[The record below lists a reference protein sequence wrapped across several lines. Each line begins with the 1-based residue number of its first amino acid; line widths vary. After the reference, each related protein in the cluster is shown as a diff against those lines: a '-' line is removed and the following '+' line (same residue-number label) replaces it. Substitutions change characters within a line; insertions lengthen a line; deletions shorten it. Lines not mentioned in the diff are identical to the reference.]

1 MELLKNNKE
10 MLVIPEITMDMLVIT
25 EITADM
31 LVIPDG
37 VITELFL
44 TEI

>member
-31 LVIPDG
+31 LVIPEG

>member
-1 MELLKNNKE
+1 MELLKNNNE

-31 LVIPDG
+31 LVIPEG

>member
-1 MELLKNNKE
+1 MELLNNNNE
-10 MLVIPEITMDMLVIT
+10 MLVIPEITMDMFVIT

-31 LVIPDG
+31 LVIPEG

>member
-1 MELLKNNKE
+1 MELLKNNNE

>member
-1 MELLKNNKE
+1 MELLKNKNE

-31 LVIPDG
+31 LVIPEG